1 MPENLRFIDLFA
13 GIGGMRIPFEK
24 RGLLCVFTSEID
36 SAARSTYSQNFGVD
50 ESDIFGDL
58 IQIETSGAG
67 LIPDHDLLVAGFPCQ
82 PFSQAGKRKGFADQT
97 RGTLFFSIAQIII
110 EKQPKA
116 VLLENVRG
124 LLSQDNGRS
133 FRIIVSTLEE
143 AGYEVVHKVL
153 NARDF
158 GLPQNRQRLFIVGIR
173 RDVDQNQASFEFP
186 EPVTSRDALSLGEIL
201 DPYPPDE
208 SLYISDRIWASH
220 RNRKAKNRE
229 IGRGF
234 GYQLFTRHSKYAAT
248 ISARYYKDGSE
259 ILIDEQD
266 GKTPRKLSRQ
276 EALRLQGFPEWFV
289 PHLSYMQATKQA
301 GNAVPVPVVD
311 AIAEKLLPLMS

>member
-1 MPENLRFIDLFA
+1 MRENLRFIDLFA
-13 GIGGMRIPFEK
+13 GICGMRIPFEQ

-58 IQIETSGAG
+58 IQIETSGAE
-67 LIPDHDLLVAGFPCQ
+67 LVPDHDLLVAGFPCQ
-82 PFSQAGKRKGFADQT
+82 PFSQAGKREGFADQT

-124 LLSQDNGRS
+124 LLSQDKGRS

-173 RDVDQNQASFEFP
+173 RDVNQTLASFEFP
-186 EPVTSRDALSLGEIL
+186 APVTSRDALSLGEIL

-208 SLYISDRIWASH
+208 RLYISDRIWESH
-220 RNRKAKNRE
+220 QNRRAKNRE

-266 GKTPRKLSRQ
+266 GKNPRKLSRQ

-289 PHLSYMQATKQA
+289 PHSSYMQATKQA

-311 AIAEKLLPLMS
+311 AIAEKLLPLIS